1 MLRTAELK
9 EIDMRIHPNP
19 SHSDYVSYIKRDIL
33 FPQILPRDLIIV
45 NVEIDVAVETITT
58 TTEPIMTSNCEQ
70 QLVEDYQRLFKDD
83 LLTDFTI
90 RVGGREIRAHRAIL
104 AARSPVFQ
112 AMLMH
117 ELTNETKS
125 GILEI
130 CDLDYEV
137 VYELIYY
144 IYCGRCQKE
153 IGDIATDLLIA
164 ADKYRLVELKF
175 ILQRPKYITSTP
187 GWDDILKQH
196 PHLVTRIVNH
206 FDKFYWE
213 LAIFMLDGIFTDE
226 KGMKGYCY
234 RR

>member
-1 MLRTAELK
+1 
-9 EIDMRIHPNP
+9 
-19 SHSDYVSYIKRDIL
+19 
-33 FPQILPRDLIIV
+33 
-45 NVEIDVAVETITT
+45 
-58 TTEPIMTSNCEQ
+58 MTSNCEQ
-70 QLVEDYQRLFKDD
+70 QLVEDYQRLFRDD

-90 RVGGREIRAHRAIL
+90 RVGGREIKAHRAIL

-125 GILEI
+125 GVLEI

-164 ADKYRLVELKF
+164 ADKYRLVELKNHCEKFLVENLANENVCQLLILGDLYNAERLQERAVQF

-206 FDKFYWE
+206 FDKAPTSGSATTDP
-213 LAIFMLDGIFTDE
+213 LAIPPPSL
-226 KGMKGYCY
+226 
-234 RR
+234 